1 MMKMLK
7 YEEPKIEILVF
18 KTEDIMNA
26 SVEGDQTD
34 GWDGEGDPIDTPS
47 VGI

>member
-1 MMKMLK
+1 MLK
-7 YEEPKIEILVF
+7 YEEPKIEIVVF
-18 KTEDIMNA
+18 AVGDIMAA
-26 SVEGDQTD
+26 SGDKDD